1 MFFIDYWYIVLVVP
15 AILLGLLAQSMVSA
29 DFNKYSKIRTSYG
42 YTAEQVARQI
52 LDQNGLYNVQIQRI
66 QGNLTDNYNPQTNI
80 VSLSDSVYGNNSIAA
95 IGVAA
100 HEVGHAIQHAKGY
113 FPIKVRQAIIP
124 VTNFG
129 STISPFLIILGF
141 LLGSTPLAMLGV
153 ILFSTVAVFQL
164 VTLPV
169 EFNASHRALNTLDSF
184 GILTRD
190 EISGAR
196 AVLTAAAMTYVAA
209 LITSL
214 AQLLRLIL
222 ILSQDRD

>member
-29 DFNKYSKIRTSYG
+29 AFNKYSKIRTSYG

-113 FPIKVRQAIIP
+113 FPIKVD
-124 VTNFG
+124 FC
-129 STISPFLIILGF
+129 
-141 LLGSTPLAMLGV
+141 
-153 ILFSTVAVFQL
+153 
-164 VTLPV
+164 
-169 EFNASHRALNTLDSF
+169 
-184 GILTRD
+184 
-190 EISGAR
+190 
-196 AVLTAAAMTYVAA
+196 
-209 LITSL
+209 
-214 AQLLRLIL
+214 
-222 ILSQDRD
+222 